1 MSPRSGEYCTSCAI
15 VFPAIGVQ
23 FHLSLNECSWEYTYE
38 PQGDATGLLEEVAPE
53 LASSVV
59 FPDYMLSRFL
69 VNLLKANYH
78 KISPQTHNH

>member
-1 MSPRSGEYCTSCAI
+1 MQSPIRLVVSYS
-15 VFPAIGVQ
+15 IGVH
-23 FHLSLNECSWEYTYE
+23 FHLTLNQTSWEYTYE
-38 PQGDATGLLEEVAPE
+38 PQGNATPLLEKVSPE

-78 KISPQTHNH
+78 KLSPEKHDH